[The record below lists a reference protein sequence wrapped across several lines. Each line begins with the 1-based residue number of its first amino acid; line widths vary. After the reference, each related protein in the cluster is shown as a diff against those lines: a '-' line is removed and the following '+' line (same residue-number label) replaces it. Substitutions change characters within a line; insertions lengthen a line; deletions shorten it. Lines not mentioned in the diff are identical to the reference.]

1 MAMLIA
7 WHVTNKATYPQDK
20 RFSKNVFVVAPG
32 LTVRSRLSVLIPD
45 SEGNYYDLFNIVP
58 QERRAGCAGHIGD
71 PASHRPAPAGPTLL
85 PVIGRHS
92 RPYVATFALPNRGS
106 GGCPCHGRRGGRGT
120 ARGGRGRCRG

>member
-71 PASHRPAPAGPTLL
+71 PASHRPAQPALRCLHWATPNHVPTTS
-85 PVIGRHS
+85 PRARFRERH
-92 RPYVATFALPNRGS
+92 R
-106 GGCPCHGRRGGRGT
+106 RRGPSPSVRHQTG
-120 ARGGRGRCRG
+120 AWLD